1 MFKNKSTHKSAV
13 MFRYVKK
20 PKAIIPVKTDGEN
33 KDNEEAE
40 KQKPKYFQKG

>member
-33 KDNEEAE
+33 KDNEVE